1 MEWLGI
7 CRSISSCSP
16 CKIIMGRTNA
26 PRADPRVH
34 HLLPVCSSATLC
46 PYTCRRPCPKLALM
60 LSLGAVCCYCCCCCC
75 CCRRGAGKEEKFHQQ
90 IDPSRWTAPLSRFV
104 SARSRVATTLAAK
117 KGLGQDS
124 PSSLVRMCSTKSTLK
139 RRRRGSASRVRESTT
154 YLQLKSSM

>member
-1 MEWLGI
+1 MPLHVSAAVSQAGADVVAWGCMLLLLLLLLLLPPGSGERGK
-7 CRSISSCSP
+7 ISSTDRSF
-16 CKIIMGRTNA
+16 
-26 PRADPRVH
+26 
-34 HLLPVCSSATLC
+34 TLD
-46 PYTCRRPCPKLALM
+46 R
-60 LSLGAVCCYCCCCCC
+60 SL
-75 CCRRGAGKEEKFHQQ
+75 
-90 IDPSRWTAPLSRFV
+90 LSRFV